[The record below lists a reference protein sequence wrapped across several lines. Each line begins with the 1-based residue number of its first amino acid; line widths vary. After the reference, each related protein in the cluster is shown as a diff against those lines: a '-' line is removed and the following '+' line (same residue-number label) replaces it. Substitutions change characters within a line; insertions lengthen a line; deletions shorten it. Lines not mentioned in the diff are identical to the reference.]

1 MKQILSYRSTRSTDH
16 LAHHLRFIVVVV
28 AVAWNFCNEKEN
40 NMLTV
45 RCKSDCKNLGTYF
58 SVTKRRVGYSYFLW
72 KSEVWTGM
80 CGVSVNTEILTVMST
95 IQSPL
100 EHWLHWH
107 RCHWQEKVPKCV
119 PLGFQ
124 LKLYW
129 FATSSALMSSMKQ
142 LATEAASIKSCS
154 QNISSLLDIYIE
166 LHTFSKAPCLFLE
179 MVFAG
184 RT

>member
-1 MKQILSYRSTRSTDH
+1 MVRSFNKQKIQILWNKSPLTDRQEVRIIKPITYG
-16 LAHHLRFIVVVV
+16 LSLLLSLLLEIFVM
-28 AVAWNFCNEKEN
+28 KKKN

-72 KSEVWTGM
+72 KSEIWTGM

-107 RCHWQEKVPKCV
+107 RCHWPEKVPKCIPPGISV
-119 PLGFQ
+119 KVILICHFKCSDVKYETISDWDCFDK
-124 LKLYW
+124 KLYSKHFLTTW
-129 FATSSALMSSMKQ
+129 YLHRAT
-142 LATEAASIKSCS
+142 
-154 QNISSLLDIYIE
+154 Y
-166 LHTFSKAPCLFLE
+166 FF
-179 MVFAG
+179 
-184 RT
+184 